1 MEYLHKAQQW
11 AGDQTTLEWY
21 LFGGS
26 VVVFQVLYL
35 ACGIIN
41 SQGAKSKSCWIS
53 HVHCFFT
60 VPSAC
65 FYWLTQPVDFWSS
78 QWMLEGPGGDL
89 NDWMRCTVAFSVGYF
104 VNDMV
109 LILMDPEVGGM
120 DMLVHHILCIGFWG
134 GGLLDKCGTA
144 YHFLFMIEELPTP
157 FLNLRFQFRDSKDG
171 IIYKVSQAGFVILFF
186 LSRIVIGTG
195 IMACNATT
203 MPAYYALQSSW
214 TKAHIVGQSVAWIL
228 SRVLNFF
235 WFSKIVKIV
244 LRGGHKQHFDED
256 KLD

>member
-35 ACGIIN
+35 TCGIIN

-65 FYWLTQPVDFWSS
+65 LYWLTQPVDFWSS
-78 QWMLEGPGGDL
+78 QWMLEGPGGGIQRQARNTLMYTNTHTTIIHMNACTTNNFNLRLYDQVLGSLCRAGTPMRLFLRLTDL

-109 LILMDPEVGGM
+109 LILMDPEVC
-120 DMLVHHILCIGFWG
+120 MLQHALLMYMCIQLFKSNKHAYCMLLVSMRVYPRMCESVHPCMH
-134 GGLLDKCGTA
+134 T
-144 YHFLFMIEELPTP
+144 
-157 FLNLRFQFRDSKDG
+157 
-171 IIYKVSQAGFVILFF
+171 
-186 LSRIVIGTG
+186 RIRTYVQTHTICVH
-195 IMACNATT
+195 ACV
-203 MPAYYALQSSW
+203 
-214 TKAHIVGQSVAWIL
+214 HVWI
-228 SRVLNFF
+228 
-235 WFSKIVKIV
+235 
-244 LRGGHKQHFDED
+244 
-256 KLD
+256 